1 MFGTTAVGLGSEVG
15 PMDVIPPVPMNV
27 PQRVFGATSQS
38 QELDTGNT
46 GVTVNTFAASSETV
60 NTEVDKEVTNKP
72 ELVSSGNESYL
83 NNKTQA
89 VTETV
94 YQDGMPLKDSGDRR
108 EFESG
113 ARRDMAR
120 GKGRCDLLPMSAL
133 VSMLS
138 EEYTM
143 FFEHIHSYQM
153 TGSVDELKK
162 VLSEAVKL
170 PLFPELDKSQMSEEA
185 YAANMLLEVA
195 KHFEAGAEK
204 YGDNNWR
211 KGIPTSVY
219 LDSAIRHLL
228 KTIRGDKDEPHN
240 RAVIWNLLCCL
251 WTEQNRPECRSYRS
265 N

>member
-1 MFGTTAVGLGSEVG
+1 MFGTTTVGLGNEVG
-15 PMDVIPPVPMNV
+15 PMDVIPPVPMNE
-27 PQRVFGATSQS
+27 PQRVFEAASQS
-38 QELDTGNT
+38 QESSIGNT
-46 GVTVNTFAASSETV
+46 GVTQSNFEPSGEMVH
-60 NTEVDKEVTNKP
+60 TEVENKP
-72 ELVSSGNESYL
+72 ELVTSGNEPFL
-83 NNKTQA
+83 KKETQA
-89 VTETV
+89 VVGTV

-108 EFESG
+108 EFDSG
-113 ARRDMAR
+113 AKRDMAK

-133 VSMLS
+133 VSMLP

-153 TGSVDELKK
+153 TGSIDELKK

-204 YGDNNWR
+204 YGDNNWK